1 MAVKEDAKKNKH
13 QRTFE
18 GEVVSSAMDKTITV
32 RVIRRF
38 KHPLVGKVVAQ
49 LKKYKAHDEDGL
61 ASTGDRVEIVECRP
75 ISKTKHMRLARVIEK
90 VAAV

>member
-1 MAVKEDAKKNKH
+1 MAVKKDANKTTQ
-13 QRTFE
+13 QRTFV

-49 LKKYKAHDEDGL
+49 LKKYKAHDEEGL
-61 ASTGDRVEIVECRP
+61 ASAGDKVEIVECRP
-75 ISKTKHMRLARVIEK
+75 MSKTKHMRLARVIEK
-90 VAAV
+90 AAAV